1 MNWTTIAI
9 ELGIII
15 GLATIICG
23 LMFAVTIPFVTS
35 IQAKSVLSIAAI
47 IIVTLIYFSV
57 QLDWISNP
65 LVIISLFVLCV
76 VTGAV
81 TSVLDE
87 KKQKRAVVVEDESW
101 RAEG

>member
-23 LMFAVTIPFVTS
+23 LMFAVTIPYVTS

-47 IIVTLIYFSV
+47 IMVTLIYFSV

-65 LVIISLFVLCV
+65 FVATGMVLLCV
-76 VTGAV
+76 VTGGV
-81 TSVLDE
+81 TSLIDE
-87 KKQKRAVVVEDESW
+87 KKQKRTVMIEDESW
-101 RAEG
+101 HAEG

>member
-76 VTGAV
+76 VTGAI

>member
-87 KKQKRAVVVEDESW
+87 KKQKRAVVVEDESL